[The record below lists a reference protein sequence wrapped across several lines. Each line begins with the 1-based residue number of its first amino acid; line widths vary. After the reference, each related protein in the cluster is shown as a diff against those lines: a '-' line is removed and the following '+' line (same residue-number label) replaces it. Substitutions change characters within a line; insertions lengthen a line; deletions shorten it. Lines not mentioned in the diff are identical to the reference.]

1 MPNKPQPTKR
11 KQREKLRRKKLPPM
25 LPPLLLPMPQLLTRP
40 KRKDSPKSLDRK
52 KKLDLLLRQRK
63 LRTKSLLLKNS
74 PPKLKLLK
82 NKLKK
87 KLKK

>member
-1 MPNKPQPTKR
+1 
-11 KQREKLRRKKLPPM
+11 M